1 MNQKLKKK
9 IILNIPYVAIGLF
22 ATNLGE
28 AWRIADGINAS
39 EKLQGLIIGG
49 GFQNAFTNPL
59 PSLHP
64 FDLLIGAACGAALGA
79 VCLLIKILHK
89 WRNKQQALLELKA
102 MAEEMGATD
111 IQVDSEKGT
120 ISFVT
125 TSESLDDRK
134 FDEMIRLLSD
144 KGLKIRVSRTK
155 EEKENMPEA
164 KSTDIGYVNKNNQRN
179 NEITSHEG
187 TDNNQYF
194 YEMECLNCGHKY
206 YANGTDIWQ
215 RKCPACQGGRS

>member
-1 MNQKLKKK
+1 MTDEEIKCSYEHYRQWQINKSHYRSEC
-9 IILNIPYVAIGLF
+9 IAYVLMLGIGTF
-22 ATNLGE
+22 FVIKNWQGVFIGVG
-28 AWRIADGINAS
+28 IA
-39 EKLQGLIIGG
+39 LIV
-49 GFQNAFTNPL
+49 
-59 PSLHP
+59 
-64 FDLLIGAACGAALGA
+64 GA

-134 FDEMIRLLSD
+134 FDEMSRLLSD

-155 EEKENMPEA
+155 EGKENMAEA

-179 NEITSHEG
+179 NGITSHEG

>member
-1 MNQKLKKK
+1 MNDEEMKRSYERYKQWQVNKSHYRSEY
-9 IILNIPYVAIGLF
+9 IAYVMM
-22 ATNLGE
+22 LG
-28 AWRIADGINAS
+28 
-39 EKLQGLIIGG
+39 
-49 GFQNAFTNPL
+49 
-59 PSLHP
+59 
-64 FDLLIGAACGAALGA
+64 IGAFFVIKNWKGVFIGVGIALIVGA

-89 WRNKQQALLELKA
+89 WSNKQQALSELKV
-102 MAEEMGATD
+102 MAKEMGATD
-111 IQVDSEKGT
+111 IQVDSEKET

-134 FDEMIRLLSD
+134 FDEMSRLLSD

-179 NEITSHEG
+179 NGITPHEG

>member
-1 MNQKLKKK
+1 MKRSYERYKQWQVNKSHYRSEC
-9 IILNIPYVAIGLF
+9 IAYVLM
-22 ATNLGE
+22 LG
-28 AWRIADGINAS
+28 
-39 EKLQGLIIGG
+39 
-49 GFQNAFTNPL
+49 
-59 PSLHP
+59 
-64 FDLLIGAACGAALGA
+64 IGAFFAIKNWQGVFIGVGIALIVGA

-89 WRNKQQALLELKA
+89 WSNKQQALSELKV
-102 MAEEMGATD
+102 MAKEMGAMD
-111 IQVDSEKGT
+111 IQVDSEKET

-134 FDEMIRLLSD
+134 FDEMSRLLSD

-179 NEITSHEG
+179 NGITPHEG

>member
-1 MNQKLKKK
+1 MIDEEMKRSYERYKQWQVNKSHYRSEC
-9 IILNIPYVAIGLF
+9 ITYVLM
-22 ATNLGE
+22 LG
-28 AWRIADGINAS
+28 
-39 EKLQGLIIGG
+39 
-49 GFQNAFTNPL
+49 
-59 PSLHP
+59 
-64 FDLLIGAACGAALGA
+64 IGAFFVIKNWQGVFIGVGIALIVGA
-79 VCLLIKILHK
+79 VCLLIRILHK
-89 WRNKQQALLELKA
+89 WSNKQQALSELKV
-102 MAEEMGATD
+102 MAKEMGATD

-125 TSESLDDRK
+125 TSESFDDRK
-134 FDEMIRLLSD
+134 FDEMSRALSD

-179 NEITSHEG
+179 NGITPHEG

>member
-1 MNQKLKKK
+1 MKRSYERYKQWQVNKSHYRSEC
-9 IILNIPYVAIGLF
+9 IAYVMM
-22 ATNLGE
+22 LG
-28 AWRIADGINAS
+28 
-39 EKLQGLIIGG
+39 
-49 GFQNAFTNPL
+49 
-59 PSLHP
+59 
-64 FDLLIGAACGAALGA
+64 IGAFFVIKNWQGVFIGVGIALIVGA

-89 WRNKQQALLELKA
+89 WSNKQQALSELKV
-102 MAEEMGATD
+102 MTKEMGATD

-125 TSESLDDRK
+125 TSESFDDRK
-134 FDEMIRLLSD
+134 FDEMSRALSD

-179 NEITSHEG
+179 NGITPHEG

>member
-1 MNQKLKKK
+1 MKRSYERYKQWQVNKSHYRSEC
-9 IILNIPYVAIGLF
+9 IAYVLM
-22 ATNLGE
+22 LG
-28 AWRIADGINAS
+28 
-39 EKLQGLIIGG
+39 
-49 GFQNAFTNPL
+49 
-59 PSLHP
+59 
-64 FDLLIGAACGAALGA
+64 IGAFFAIKNWQGVFIGVGIALIVGA

-89 WRNKQQALLELKA
+89 WSNKQQALSELKV
-102 MAEEMGATD
+102 MAKEMGATD
-111 IQVDSEKGT
+111 IQVDSEKET

-134 FDEMIRLLSD
+134 FDEMSRLLLD

-179 NEITSHEG
+179 NGITPHEG

>member
-1 MNQKLKKK
+1 MNDEEMKRSYERYKQRQVNKSHYRSEC
-9 IILNIPYVAIGLF
+9 IAYVMM
-22 ATNLGE
+22 LG
-28 AWRIADGINAS
+28 
-39 EKLQGLIIGG
+39 
-49 GFQNAFTNPL
+49 
-59 PSLHP
+59 
-64 FDLLIGAACGAALGA
+64 IGAFFVIKNWQGVFIGVGIALIVGA

-144 KGLKIRVSRTK
+144 KGLKRRVSRTK
-155 EEKENMPEA
+155 EEKENLPEA

-179 NEITSHEG
+179 NEITPHEG